1 MISVAIA
8 DDHAIVRRGIAQIV
22 SAEADMTVAGEASNY
37 GEVMELVRRG
47 GIDCLLLDISM
58 PGRNGI
64 ETLKQVKVEVPRIA
78 VLVISMYPEDQYAFR
93 AFKAGASGYLTKLA
107 AAEQLIPAIRQVAR
121 GRRYVTPELAEAL
134 VSYIDRDSDVPAH
147 DTLSDREFQTLRL
160 IAAGQTLTQI
170 GAALALSPKTVSA
183 YRARLLAKLN
193 LATNAELTR
202 YALENKLVD

>member
-1 MISVAIA
+1 MIAVAIA

-22 SAEADMTVAGEASNY
+22 SAESDMSVVGEASNY
-37 GEVMELVRRG
+37 AEVMELVRHRS
-47 GIDCLLLDISM
+47 IDCLLLDISM

-64 ETLKQVKVEVPRIA
+64 DTLKQVKVEMPRIA

-107 AAEQLIPAIRQVAR
+107 AADQLIPAIRQVAR

-134 VSYIDRDSDVPAH
+134 VSYIDRDPDLPAH
-147 DTLSDREFQTLRL
+147 DALSDREFQTLRL

-183 YRARLLAKLN
+183 YRARLLAKLD

>member
-1 MISVAIA
+1 MISVVIA

-64 ETLKQVKVEVPRIA
+64 ETLKQVKVEAPRIA

-193 LATNAELTR
+193 LTTNAELTR

>member
-1 MISVAIA
+1 MIAVAIA
-8 DDHAIVRRGIAQIV
+8 DDHAIVRRGISQIV
-22 SAEADMTVAGEASNY
+22 SAESDMSVVGEASNY
-37 GEVMELVRRG
+37 AEVMELVRHRS
-47 GIDCLLLDISM
+47 IDCLLLDISM

-64 ETLKQVKVEVPRIA
+64 DTLKQVKVEMPRIA

-107 AAEQLIPAIRQVAR
+107 AADQLIPAIRQVAR

-134 VSYIDRDSDVPAH
+134 VSYIDRDPDLPAH
-147 DTLSDREFQTLRL
+147 DALSDREFQTLRL

-183 YRARLLAKLN
+183 YRARLLAKLD

>member
-1 MISVAIA
+1 MIAVAIA

-22 SAEADMTVAGEASNY
+22 SAESDMSVVGEASNY
-37 GEVMELVRRG
+37 AEVMELVRHRS
-47 GIDCLLLDISM
+47 IDCLLLDISM

-64 ETLKQVKVEVPRIA
+64 DTLKQVKVEMPRVA

-134 VSYIDRDSDVPAH
+134 VSYIDRDPDLPAH
-147 DTLSDREFQTLRL
+147 DALSDREFQTLRL

-183 YRARLLAKLN
+183 YRARLLAKLD

>member
-1 MISVAIA
+1 MIAVAIA

-22 SAEADMTVAGEASNY
+22 SAESDMSVVGEASNY
-37 GEVMELVRRG
+37 AEVMELVRHR

-64 ETLKQVKVEVPRIA
+64 DTLKQVKVEMPRIA

-107 AAEQLIPAIRQVAR
+107 AADQLIPAIRQVAR

-134 VSYIDRDSDVPAH
+134 VSYIDRDPDLPAH
-147 DTLSDREFQTLRL
+147 DALSDREFQTLRL

-183 YRARLLAKLN
+183 YRARLLAKLD

>member
-1 MISVAIA
+1 MICVAIA
-8 DDHAIVRRGIAQIV
+8 DDHAIVRRGIAQIL
-22 SAEADMTVAGEASNY
+22 SAESDLTVVGEASNY
-37 GEVMELVRRG
+37 AEVMELVRRG

-64 ETLKQVKVEVPRIA
+64 ETLKQVKVEAPRLP

-93 AFKAGASGYLTKLA
+93 AFKAGASGYLTKLS
-107 AAEQLIPAIRQVAR
+107 AAEHIVPAIRQVAR

-134 VSYIDRDSDVPAH
+134 VTYIDRDTDAPAH
-147 DTLSDREFQTLRL
+147 DSLSDREFQTLRL

-170 GAALALSPKTVSA
+170 GGALALSPKTVSA
-183 YRARLLAKLN
+183 YRARLLAKLD
-193 LATNAELTR
+193 LTTNAELTR

>member
-1 MISVAIA
+1 MIAIAIA
-8 DDHAIVRRGIAQIV
+8 DDHAIVRRGIAQIL
-22 SAEADMTVAGEASNY
+22 SAENDLSVVGEASNY
-37 GEVMELVRRG
+37 AEVMELVRRG

-64 ETLKQVKVEVPRIA
+64 DTLKQVKAEEPRLP

-93 AFKAGASGYLTKLA
+93 AFKAGASGYLTKLSA
-107 AAEQLIPAIRQVAR
+107 ADQLIPAIRQVAR

-134 VSYIDRDSDVPAH
+134 MSYIDRDPDIPAH
-147 DTLSDREFQTLRL
+147 DALSDREFQTLRL

-183 YRARLLAKLN
+183 YRARLLAKLD
-193 LATNAELTR
+193 LSTNAELTR
-202 YALENKLVD
+202 YALEHKLVD

>member
-1 MISVAIA
+1 
-8 DDHAIVRRGIAQIV
+8 
-22 SAEADMTVAGEASNY
+22 
-37 GEVMELVRRG
+37 VRRG

-64 ETLKQVKVEVPRIA
+64 ETLKQVKIEAPRIA

-107 AAEQLIPAIRQVAR
+107 AADQLIPAIRQIAR

-134 VSYIDRDSDVPAH
+134 VSYIDRDPDIPAH

-160 IAAGQTLTQI
+160 IAAGQSLTQI

-183 YRARLLAKLN
+183 YRARLLAKLG
-193 LATNAELTR
+193 LASNAELTR
-202 YALENKLVD
+202 YALEHKLVD

>member
-1 MISVAIA
+1 MIAVAIA

-22 SAEADMTVAGEASNY
+22 SAESDMSVVGEASNY
-37 GEVMELVRRG
+37 AEVMELVRHRSV
-47 GIDCLLLDISM
+47 DCLLLDISM

-64 ETLKQVKVEVPRIA
+64 DTLKQVKVEMPRIA

-107 AAEQLIPAIRQVAR
+107 AADQLIPAIRQVAR

-134 VSYIDRDSDVPAH
+134 VSYIDRDPDLPAH
-147 DTLSDREFQTLRL
+147 DALSDREFQTLRL

-183 YRARLLAKLN
+183 YRARLLAKLD